1 VEADGRMDAD
11 VLHTVPDI
19 SRQAML
25 QLVERVKQS
34 RTDEQLVYRES
45 EIDEVWL
52 LLDAAIAEARWVGGK
67 AEEIARLESFKA
79 AVMVAHDLVAVDRDV
94 AAAATRLREC
104 VLEFA
109 VVG

>member
-1 VEADGRMDAD
+1 
-11 VLHTVPDI
+11 
-19 SRQAML
+19 
-25 QLVERVKQS
+25 
-34 RTDEQLVYRES
+34 
-45 EIDEVWL
+45 
-52 LLDAAIAEARWVGGK
+52 
-67 AEEIARLESFKA
+67 LESFKA